1 KKKIFVSISKSNIKR
16 IRLLEQKKHR
26 KEEGVFLAEG
36 PKLIAD
42 LSGVFRCCF
51 LAATAEWLQQNPH
64 IPAEEIAEISVEE
77 LSRCSL
83 LTTPQQVL
91 AIFEQPQYQLDL
103 TFVRKSLSLAL
114 DDVQDP
120 GNLGTIIRI
129 ADWFGIEHVF
139 CSSGTAD
146 VYNPKVVQATMGAI
160 ARVKVHYV
168 LLPELIRSLGDI
180 PVYGTFLDGKS
191 IYTQSL
197 SAEGIIVMGNEG
209 NGIGKDMEALIN
221 RRLFIPSYPPE
232 RKTSE
237 SLNVA
242 VATAIVC
249 AEFRRTSSS
258 QK

>member
-1 KKKIFVSISKSNIKR
+1 M
-16 IRLLEQKKHR
+16 EQKKHR
-26 KEEGVFLAEG
+26 QEEGIFLAEG

-42 LSGVFRCCF
+42 LSGVFRCRF
-51 LAATAEWLQQNPH
+51 LAATAGWLQQNPH
-64 IPAEEIAEISVEE
+64 VPADEIAEVSAEE

-83 LTTPQQVL
+83 LKAPQQVL
-91 AIFEQPQYQLDL
+91 AVFEQPQYQPDL
-103 TFVRKSLSLAL
+103 TLVRKSLSLAL
-114 DDVQDP
+114 GDVQDP

-129 ADWFGIEHVF
+129 ADWFGIEHIF

-168 LLPELIRSLGDI
+168 SLSELVRSLGDI
-180 PVYGTFLDGKS
+180 PVYGTFLNGENL
-191 IYTQSL
+191 YTQSL
-197 SAEGIIVMGNEG
+197 SANGIIVMGNEG
-209 NGIGKDMEALIN
+209 NGIGKDTEALIN

-232 RKTSE
+232 RETSE

-249 AEFRRTSSS
+249 AEFRRTF
-258 QK
+258 